1 MTLICFE
8 GQAQS
13 RLKKDETKMAERRKT
28 RRRGSRQD
36 TSSKPVNKGLS
47 SGSVQLLTD
56 IDKDR
61 IHQAALEVL
70 ETVGFAEAP
79 DFTRER
85 LIQAGCVEAPGG
97 RITFP
102 RQVVEDAIARANT
115 SLVLYGQSPEHDV
128 ELSGSRTYYAT
139 GCGSILLVDAVTRE
153 TRSMTAA
160 DIYDFARIADAL
172 DNIDVFHRCGTPTD
186 VEDIDLVDLNLF
198 YACISGTS
206 KPVSLSWFNGENVKR
221 SVEMMHDVLGGEAVW
236 RARPCVS
243 NVCCFVVPPLKFA
256 AESCLGLEYSVA
268 MGMPVHLCSS
278 GQLGA
283 TSPVTF
289 AGSIVQC
296 MAEVLGGLVYAL
308 AVSPDAK
315 VFLGTWPL
323 VSDLRTGA
331 AAAGS
336 GEQALLSSA
345 ACQMSRYYNLP
356 NGTVSGISDS
366 KLPDAQ
372 SGAEKALQH
381 CFIGNSGGNLLYCG
395 GGSLATGLGNSQAGL
410 VIDNDI
416 IAMAKRTIR
425 GFSVD
430 DGELAVDMIRQTCIG
445 GEGHYLGDPETLA
458 RMKSSF
464 AYPEVA
470 DRMSLKDWSK
480 AGGDSILDH
489 ATRRANNILSNH
501 FPAHIRPEADAKLRR
516 AFECAIS
523 PDRMRAGDG
532 PRLTERKRSIA

>member
-1 MTLICFE
+1 MT
-8 GQAQS
+8 A
-13 RLKKDETKMAERRKT
+13 
-28 RRRGSRQD
+28 RRGSRRRPHREGST
-36 TSSKPVNKGLS
+36 TSVADKGLT
-47 SGSVQLLTD
+47 SGAVSLLSD
-56 IDKDR
+56 GDKAR
-61 IHQAALEVL
+61 IHDAALEVL

-79 DFTRER
+79 DFTRDR
-85 LIQAGCVEAPGG
+85 LRAAGCVERSDG
-97 RITFP
+97 RVTFP
-102 RQVVEDAIARANT
+102 RAVVEDAVARANT
-115 SLVLYGQSPEHDV
+115 SLILYGQKPEHDV
-128 ELSGSRTYYAT
+128 ELSGAKTYFAT
-139 GCGSILLVDAVTRE
+139 GCGSILVVDAISRQTRP
-153 TRSMTAA
+153 MTAA
-160 DIYDFARIADAL
+160 DIYDFARVADAL
-172 DNIDVFHRCGTPTD
+172 DHIDVFHRCGTPTD
-186 VEDIDLVDLNLF
+186 IADSDLVDLNLF

-206 KPVSLSWFNGENVKR
+206 KPASLSWFNGENVKR
-221 SVEMMHDVLGGEAVW
+221 SIEMMHHVLGSEAAW
-236 RARPCVS
+236 RARPSVS

-256 AESCLGLEYSVA
+256 EESCLGLEYSVR

-308 AVSPDAK
+308 AISPDAR

-345 ACQMSRYYNLP
+345 ACQMSRFYNLP

-372 SGAEKALQH
+372 AGAEKAMQH
-381 CFIGNSGGNLLYCG
+381 GFIGNSGGNLLYCG

-410 VIDNDI
+410 VIDNDV

-425 GFSVD
+425 GFVVD
-430 DGELAVDMIRQTCIG
+430 DTELAVDMIRRTCIG
-445 GEGHYLGDPETLA
+445 GDGHYLGDPQTLA

-464 AYPEVA
+464 AYPDVA
-470 DRMSLKDWSK
+470 DRMSMKDWSK
-480 AGGDSILDH
+480 SGAQSILDH
-489 ATRRANNILSNH
+489 ATHRANEILSGH
-501 FPAHIRPEADAKLRR
+501 FPDHISQETDARLRR
-516 AFECAIS
+516 MFECAIPS
-523 PDRMRAGDG
+523 ERMRAGTG
-532 PRLTERKRSIA
+532 PQLTEKLEHNG